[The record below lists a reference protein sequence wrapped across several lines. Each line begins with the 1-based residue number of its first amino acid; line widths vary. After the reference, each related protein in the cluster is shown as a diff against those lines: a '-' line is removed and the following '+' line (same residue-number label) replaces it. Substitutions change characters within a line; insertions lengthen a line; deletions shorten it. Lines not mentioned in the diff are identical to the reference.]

1 MAWITPTTGDI
12 LSEFTPQEVAT
23 ITTLMG
29 GDPYNDKSKLAVIL
43 QRTIDEIR
51 GYIRSGA
58 YPVDEASEATL
69 PKSLV
74 PDLISIG
81 RWRFLISAPQL
92 KQLQT
97 QERYQDMLESLKKL
111 QLIGQHQFNVEPPTG
126 TDLPRT
132 GNWNSENKILMRT
145 HPTPAPS
152 TQFQAQQ
159 NQPAYANPDAP
170 ADSP

>member
-1 MAWITPTTGDI
+1 MPWVTPTPADI
-12 LSEFTPQEVAT
+12 LSEFTPQENVT

-29 GDPYNDKSKLAVIL
+29 GDPYHNDSKIAGIVA
-43 QRTIDEIR
+43 RTVAEIR

-58 YPVDEASEATL
+58 YPLDETSDATL
-69 PKSLV
+69 PASLV
-74 PDLISIG
+74 PDLISMG

-97 QERYQDMLESLKKL
+97 QERYQDMLESLKKI
-111 QLIGQHQFNVEPPTG
+111 QAIGQHQFNVEPPT
-126 TDLPRT
+126 PSAVSRV
-132 GNWNSENKILMRT
+132 GNWNSENKLIMRT

-152 TQFQAQQ
+152 TQFQVQQ